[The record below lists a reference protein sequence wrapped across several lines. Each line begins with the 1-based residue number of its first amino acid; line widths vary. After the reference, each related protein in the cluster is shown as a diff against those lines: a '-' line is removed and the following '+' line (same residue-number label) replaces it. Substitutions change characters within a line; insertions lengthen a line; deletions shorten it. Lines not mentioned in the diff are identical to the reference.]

1 MIRSRWHLPC
11 FSACSRWP
19 RRWRRATPS
28 RCCSTSSSQWPWSAS
43 PLRMPTCPA
52 RRRRPPGGRHSP
64 SRHLQPGATAHLAH
78 ESGAGPLGL
87 VRSGLREPA
96 HPERD
101 ELGHDPGG
109 RDRGRAGRAGAAGIH
124 RATGRPAADPAG
136 AVAGGFARGSGHACG
151 AADATDGRRPAGAA
165 GATRGGLA
173 GPRQG
178 RSAEP
183 VPALAASSPEY
194 PARTF
199 RHTHREGGGAEHP
212 DRPDRS
218 LWPVQPRRLAGKD
231 SFRRTVAQRLCGRG
245 RTAPRLGTAD
255 TGARPFRRPAGW
267 AGVRSQR
274 FLPHGKTWRAL
285 VAGYSGRTSV
295 LVAGR

>member
-1 MIRSRWHLPC
+1 M
-11 FSACSRWP
+11 
-19 RRWRRATPS
+19 RRGCRHPS
-28 RCCSTSSSQWPWSAS
+28 SFRQA
-43 PLRMPTCPA
+43 
-52 RRRRPPGGRHSP
+52 
-64 SRHLQPGATAHLAH
+64 
-78 ESGAGPLGL
+78 
-87 VRSGLREPA
+87 
-96 HPERD
+96 
-101 ELGHDPGG
+101 
-109 RDRGRAGRAGAAGIH
+109 
-124 RATGRPAADPAG
+124 AADPAG

-151 AADATDGRRPAGAA
+151 AADAADGRRPAGAA

-178 RSAEP
+178 RGAEP
-183 VPALAASSPEY
+183 VPALAASSPEH

-199 RHTHREGGGAEHP
+199 RHTRRESGGAEHP